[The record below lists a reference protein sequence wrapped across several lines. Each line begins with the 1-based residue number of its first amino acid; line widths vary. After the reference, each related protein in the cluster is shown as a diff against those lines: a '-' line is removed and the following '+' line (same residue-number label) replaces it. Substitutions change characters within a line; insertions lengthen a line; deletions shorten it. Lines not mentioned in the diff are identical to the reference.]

1 MFKDELRGKIVK
13 EFGALRAKTYSYL
26 MGDGSEV
33 KKAKGTKECVIKPEL
48 MFENYKDY
56 LSIARLY

>member
-1 MFKDELRGKIVK
+1 
-13 EFGALRAKTYSYL
+13 

-33 KKAKGTKECVIKPEL
+33 KKAKGTRECVIKPEL